1 MNNIVNYYY
10 NLKNIDIINLDN
22 NYLIMDNNDYSY
34 LLYEVNNNININNT
48 INILS
53 KINNSLYGDL
63 ILNNNK
69 SYITKIDNNYYVL
82 IRLKGIIN
90 DEISLKDMVNNNI
103 KYRYLNNNNNIDLNK
118 LWSNKIDYLEYQV
131 SQLGT
136 NYNEIL
142 NSFSF
147 FIGLS
152 ENAIS
157 FLNINNINYNN
168 IHKTINHLR
177 IKNNMLFI
185 DYYNPI
191 NILIDYDIRDYSEY
205 IKSKLLITDDID
217 SDIKYILNNANLSDD
232 DIKLFYARLM
242 FPTIYFDK
250 VEDILIDKVEEKE
263 LDKYIE
269 IIPRY
274 INMLK
279 DVYLEINK
287 KGISIDIPNWIIK
300 Y

>member
-1 MNNIVNYYY
+1 
-10 NLKNIDIINLDN
+10 
-22 NYLIMDNNDYSY
+22 
-34 LLYEVNNNININNT
+34 
-48 INILS
+48 
-53 KINNSLYGDL
+53 
-63 ILNNNK
+63 
-69 SYITKIDNNYYVL
+69 
-82 IRLKGIIN
+82 
-90 DEISLKDMVNNNI
+90 MVNNNI

-168 IHKTINHLR
+168 THKTLNHLR

-205 IKSKLLITDDID
+205 IKNYKKF
-217 SDIKYILNNANLSDD
+217 SDEIL
-232 DIKLFYARLM
+232 F
-242 FPTIYFDK
+242 
-250 VEDILIDKVEEKE
+250 
-263 LDKYIE
+263 
-269 IIPRY
+269 
-274 INMLK
+274 
-279 DVYLEINK
+279 
-287 KGISIDIPNWIIK
+287 
-300 Y
+300 

>member
-168 IHKTINHLR
+168 THKTINHLR